1 MSVEAA
7 RKKLEEERQ
16 RLGIV
21 TPNEDLGDFSMTSA
35 KEGLEAAREKLKV
48 ARDNLEIVPENDPE
62 GVFERIIENPYQRA
76 VKRQSETFERIE
88 TPGATNTPSVILQTL
103 SNPISMSIDMAANA
117 VVMGAEEAV
126 GMLLPDDMEEAAKQ
140 KLMEAI
146 NSEAGQA
153 ALGALAEGEA
163 AWERFSQAN
172 PNEAANFAGF
182 ADIFFG
188 VPREVLKNFSPDLIP
203 TKIKTVGMRKEV
215 EPLEGI
221 DKDVYNIAFSKPG
234 GGRTP
239 EQAKNVTDPR
249 GILGAQ
255 KQMAD
260 ETQLAV
266 VDELKKAGVNGNNTL
281 QQNFNNMIK
290 YLDNLENTVVKISR
304 KVKDPIDMTVLRKN
318 VAEEVQ
324 QMISSN
330 PAVFTATPKA
340 MGKKV
345 TELVSQFMTHVQEN
359 GTTAEGIIA
368 ARRAFDS
375 DMERMGMDLGTSKTN
390 TNILLARAVRNA
402 ANKSIFS
409 VVPQAE
415 QVFAKMSRVLSV
427 YDNVAMKASQEAST
441 SLGRLAAELGLDKLI
456 GERAGSQVF
465 NIPLALGYSV
475 VASPVVMLRRAIKSE
490 MPAKGRAK
498 IAYAVRDIKNEINKG
513 IQMVKDPQRRASLLK
528 SKEAAW
534 VALEAAAA
542 KLEREY
548 EKTTNSGLVN

>member
-7 RKKLEEERQ
+7 RKRLEEERQ

-21 TPNEDLGDFSMTSA
+21 TPNEDLGDFSMESA

-48 ARDNLEIVPENDPE
+48 ARDNLEIVPEADPE

-76 VKRQSETFERIE
+76 VERQVETFERMA

-103 SNPISMSIDMAANA
+103 SNPVSMAIDMAANA

-140 KLMEAI
+140 KLTEAM

-153 ALGALAEGEA
+153 ALGALAEGQA
-163 AWERFSQAN
+163 AWERFAQAN

-188 VPREVLKNFSPDLIP
+188 VPREVVKNFSPNLAP
-203 TKIKTVGMRKEV
+203 MKIEKVGLRKEIQ
-215 EPLEGI
+215 PMEGI
-221 DKDVYNIAFSKPG
+221 DKDVYNIAYSKPG

-239 EQAKNVTDPR
+239 QQVENVTDPR
-249 GILGAQ
+249 GIMGAQ

-260 ETQLAV
+260 EAQLAV

-290 YLDNLENTVVKISR
+290 HLDALDNTVIKMSR
-304 KVKDPIDMTVLRKN
+304 KVKDPIDMTVLRQN
-318 VAEEVQ
+318 VAQEVQ
-324 QMISSN
+324 QMIASN

-340 MGKKV
+340 MKKKV
-345 TELVSQFMTHVQEN
+345 TELVSQFMTHVQEKGN
-359 GTTAEGIIA
+359 TAEGIIA

-427 YDNVAMKASQEAST
+427 YDNVALKASQEAST

-456 GERAGSQVF
+456 GERAGSQLF
-465 NIPLALGYSV
+465 NIPLAMGYAV
-475 VASPVVMLRRAIKSE
+475 VASPVIMIRRAMKSE
-490 MPAKGRAK
+490 IPAKGRAK

-513 IQMVKDPQRRASLLK
+513 IQMVKDPKRRASLLK

-534 VALEAAAA
+534 IALEAAAA

-548 EKTTNSGLVN
+548 EETTDG

>member
-1 MSVEAA
+1 MSIEAA
-7 RKKLEEERQ
+7 RRKIEEERQ

-21 TPNEDLGDFSMTSA
+21 TPSESLGEFSMESA
-35 KEGLEAAREKLKV
+35 SEGIDAAREKLKV
-48 ARDNLEIVPENDPE
+48 ARDNLEIVPEADPE
-62 GVFERIIENPYQRA
+62 GVFERIIQNPYQRA
-76 VKRQSETFERIE
+76 VERQVETFERMD

-103 SNPISMSIDMAANA
+103 SNPISMGIDMAANA
-117 VVMGAEEAV
+117 VVMGAEEAI

-140 KLMEAI
+140 KLVEAM
-146 NSEAGQA
+146 NSEAGQV
-153 ALGALAEGEA
+153 ALGALAEGEE
-163 AWERFSQAN
+163 AWEKFSQAY

-188 VPREVLKNFSPDLIP
+188 VPRNIVTNFNPSLAPM
-203 TKIKTVGMRKEV
+203 KIEKVGLRKEV
-215 EPLEGI
+215 QPMEGI
-221 DKDVYNIAFSKPG
+221 DKDVYNIAYSKPG

-239 EQAKNVTDPR
+239 QQAENVTDPR
-249 GILGAQ
+249 GILGTQ

-260 ETQLAV
+260 EAQLAV
-266 VDELKKAGVNGNNTL
+266 VDELKRAGVTGNNTL
-281 QQNFNNMIK
+281 QQNFNNMIG
-290 YLDNLENTVVKISR
+290 YLDKLDSTVIKMSR
-304 KVKDPIDMTVLRKN
+304 KANDPIDMTVLRQN
-318 VAEEVQ
+318 VAQEVQ

-340 MGKKV
+340 MRKKV
-345 TELVSQFMTHVQEN
+345 NELVSQFITHVQKN
-359 GTTAEGIIA
+359 GNTAEGIIM

-390 TNILLARAVRNA
+390 SNILLARAVRNA

-415 QVFAKMSRVLSV
+415 QVFSKMSRVLSV
-427 YDNVAMKASQEAST
+427 YDNVAMKASREAST

-456 GERAGSQVF
+456 GERAGSQLF
-465 NIPLALGYSV
+465 NIPLAMGYAV
-475 VASPVVMLRRAIKSE
+475 VASPVIMIRRAMK
-490 MPAKGRAK
+490 MGPPAKGRAL
-498 IAYAVRDIKNEINKG
+498 IAYAVRDIKSEISKG
-513 IQMVKDPQRRASLLK
+513 LKMVKDPKRRAELLK

-548 EKTTNSGLVN
+548 EETTNG

>member
-21 TPNEDLGDFSMTSA
+21 TPKEDLGDFSMTSA

-76 VKRQSETFERIE
+76 VERQSETFERIE

-103 SNPISMSIDMAANA
+103 SNPISMAIDMAANA

-215 EPLEGI
+215 EPIEGI

-281 QQNFNNMIK
+281 QKNFNNMIK
-290 YLDNLENTVVKISR
+290 YLDNLDNTVVKISR

-318 VAEEVQ
+318 VAAEVQ

-340 MGKKV
+340 MKKKV

>member
-7 RKKLEEERQ
+7 RKRLEEERQ

-21 TPNEDLGDFSMTSA
+21 TPKEDLGDFSMESA

-48 ARDNLEIVPENDPE
+48 ARDNLEIVPEADPE

-76 VKRQSETFERIE
+76 VERQVGTFERMA

-103 SNPISMSIDMAANA
+103 SNPISMAIDMAANT
-117 VVMGAEEAV
+117 VVLGAEEAI

-140 KLMEAI
+140 KLTEAM

-188 VPREVLKNFSPDLIP
+188 VPREVVKNFSPNLAP
-203 TKIKTVGMRKEV
+203 MKIEKVGLRKEV
-215 EPLEGI
+215 QPMEGI
-221 DKDVYNIAFSKPG
+221 DKDVYNIAYSKPG

-239 EQAKNVTDPR
+239 QQAANVTDPR

-260 ETQLAV
+260 EAQLAV
-266 VDELKKAGVNGNNTL
+266 VDELKKAGVNGKNTL
-281 QQNFNNMIK
+281 QQNFNNMLK
-290 YLDNLENTVVKISR
+290 HLDALDNTVIKMSRRVKE
-304 KVKDPIDMTVLRKN
+304 PIDMTVLRQN
-318 VAEEVQ
+318 VAKEVR
-324 QMISSN
+324 QMISNN

-340 MGKKV
+340 MQKKV
-345 TELVSQFMTHVQEN
+345 TELVSQFMTHVQEKGN
-359 GTTAEGIIA
+359 TAEGIIA
-368 ARRAFDS
+368 ARRTFDS

-390 TNILLARAVRNA
+390 ANILLARAVRNA
-402 ANKSIFS
+402 ANNSIFS
-409 VVPQAE
+409 VVPEAE

-441 SLGRLAAELGLDKLI
+441 SLGRLASELGLDKLI
-456 GERAGSQVF
+456 GERAGSQLF
-465 NIPLALGYSV
+465 NIPLAMGYAV
-475 VASPVVMLRRAIKSE
+475 VASPVVMLRRAMKAE
-490 MPAKGRAK
+490 TPAKGRAK
-498 IAYAVRDIKNEINKG
+498 IAYAVRDIKNEISKG
-513 IQMVKDPQRRASLLK
+513 IQMVKDPKRRASLLK

-548 EKTTNSGLVN
+548 EETTNG